1 MRLHRYATDAARSWW
16 LPFEA
21 EQWPLDVVDPIEAQ
35 MQHFEA
41 VIRGDALPAVTVE
54 DGLRN
59 LEVTEAILQAAS
71 NGQRVTLRGYAPK
84 L

>member
-1 MRLHRYATDAARSWW
+1 
-16 LPFEA
+16 
-21 EQWPLDVVDPIEAQ
+21 

-59 LEVTEAILQAAS
+59 LEVTEAIVQAAS
-71 NGQRVTLRGYAPK
+71 SGQRVTLRSYAPK